1 MALPFLV
8 AFAIWILI
16 DSLRSSIFRLPIP
29 LFTVPYE
36 FYLNYKLYGIMARKD
51 RNTDTNTK
59 KKFDIDIEKW
69 KKKIEVHETIVNL
82 SKIVESALESG
93 FQFFFQSVF
102 IVPSFILQET
112 SKSWTQLVN
121 WRIASIMLSFAS
133 FAMTYFTIRYHIEP
147 A

>member
-1 MALPFLV
+1 M
-8 AFAIWILI
+8 
-16 DSLRSSIFRLPIP
+16 
-29 LFTVPYE
+29 FTVPYE

-133 FAMTYFTIRYHIEP
+133 FAMTYFTIRYHKYI
-147 A
+147 AAKNS